1 MTYARAPIDRLA
13 CGLIAVA
20 GFLAGRNYYAEQVW
34 IYAYG
39 RMVVYLGAR
48 PS

>member
-1 MTYARAPIDRLA
+1 VSDIERVA

-20 GFLAGRNYYAEQVW
+20 GFAAGRNYFAEQVW

-39 RMVVYLGAR
+39 HAVIYRKAA
-48 PS
+48 P

>member
-1 MTYARAPIDRLA
+1 MSDLDRIA

-20 GFLAGRNYYAEQVW
+20 GFAAGRNYYAEQVW

-39 RMVVYLGAR
+39 RLVIYQRAR
-48 PS
+48 P